1 MERMIKYLKSI
12 FLLVLGMILSLGA
25 MAQDEEITDE
35 QLRRYAL
42 LQEVV
47 DIMKKEISVELNEMI
62 KAQEGMTG
70 ARYKELA
77 ATKGDEPKMAAISAK
92 DFEKQ
97 FFQITEDMKND
108 RIEAIKT
115 VNQELATKMLG
126 DRGKVYK
133 RIADALESDAALE
146 TRYQAIVA
154 EIKTSSGS

>member
-77 ATKGDEPKMAAISAK
+77 ATKGDEAKMAKISAK

-133 RIADALESDAALE
+133 RIGDALESDAALE
-146 TRYQAIVA
+146 TRYEAIVA

>member
-1 MERMIKYLKSI
+1 
-12 FLLVLGMILSLGA
+12 
-25 MAQDEEITDE
+25 MAT
-35 QLRRYAL
+35 
-42 LQEVV
+42 
-47 DIMKKEISVELNEMI
+47 
-62 KAQEGMTG
+62 
-70 ARYKELA
+70 
-77 ATKGDEPKMAAISAK
+77 ISAK

-133 RIADALESDAALE
+133 RIGDALESDAALE
-146 TRYQAIVA
+146 TRYEAIVA

>member
-1 MERMIKYLKSI
+1 MERMIKNLKSI
-12 FLLVLGMILSLGA
+12 FLLVLGMIVSLGA

-77 ATKGDEPKMAAISAK
+77 ATKGDEAKMATIGAK

-133 RIADALESDAALE
+133 RIGDALESDAALE
-146 TRYQAIVA
+146 TRYEAIVA

>member
-1 MERMIKYLKSI
+1 
-12 FLLVLGMILSLGA
+12 
-25 MAQDEEITDE
+25 
-35 QLRRYAL
+35 
-42 LQEVV
+42 
-47 DIMKKEISVELNEMI
+47 
-62 KAQEGMTG
+62 
-70 ARYKELA
+70 
-77 ATKGDEPKMAAISAK
+77 
-92 DFEKQ
+92 
-97 FFQITEDMKND
+97 MKND